1 MLPRSTS
8 AELITDRTVGYCSGM
23 TAFETLRRTTAGDRL
38 VVELHRPR
46 HRNAINAAMV
56 AELHRVCIDLEQH
69 PRLLI
74 LTGVGTDFAAGAD
87 IGELRARRRDD
98 ALAGI
103 NRTVF
108 DRIAALPMPTVAA
121 VEGNALG
128 GGAELAY
135 ACDLRI
141 AGAGACFGNP
151 EPELGILAA
160 AGAGYRLAD
169 LIGKSIAN
177 QVILSGQLL
186 GAQQALR
193 WGLVCEIV
201 ETGSA
206 LTAAHTLAD
215 RMGRSSAL
223 ALRLSKAVLDATTPH
238 PLLDDLAQAVLF
250 ESQDKTDRMTRFLE
264 KRRA

>member
-1 MLPRSTS
+1 MVS
-8 AELITDRTVGYCSGM
+8 LITDRTVGYCDGM
-23 TAFETLRRTTAGDRL
+23 SAFETLRLTTASDRL

-46 HRNAINAAMV
+46 HRNAINAAMA
-56 AELHRVCIDLEQH
+56 AELHRVCSDLEQRT
-69 PRLLI
+69 RLLI
-74 LTGVGTDFAAGAD
+74 VTGEGNDFAAGAD
-87 IGELRARRRDD
+87 IGELRVRRRDD

-108 DRIAALPMPTVAA
+108 DRIAALPIPTIAA

-141 AGAGACFGNP
+141 AGAGAHFGNP

-169 LIGKSIAN
+169 LIGKSIAK
-177 QVILSGQLL
+177 QIILSGGLL
-186 GAQQALR
+186 GAQQALCC
-193 WGLVCEIV
+193 GLVCEV
-201 ETGSA
+201 TETGSA

-215 RMGRSSAL
+215 RIGRSSAL
-223 ALRLSKAVLDATTPH
+223 ALRLSKAVIDATSPH
-238 PLLDDLAQAVLF
+238 PLLDDFAQAVLF

-264 KRRA
+264 KRHA